1 MAITNFV
8 RMEFNRVIHEELID
22 TKFADF
28 GQGLMSVFFTKY
40 KTCKNAYISYGDNG
54 RSGKI
59 HFFSVGNPGLKA
71 PFCLLMAEIIKRSM
85 LVVIVLYLTLI

>member
-22 TKFADF
+22 TKFVDF
-28 GQGLMSVFFTKY
+28 GQGLVTVFLQSI

-54 RSGKI
+54 RSRKV
-59 HFFSVGNPGLKA
+59 HFFGVGNPGLKA
-71 PFCLLMAEIIKRSM
+71 PFCLLMVKIIKSV
-85 LVVIVLYLTLI
+85 LIVIVLYLTFI

>member
-8 RMEFNRVIHEELID
+8 QTEFNRVIHKELID

-28 GQGLMSVFFTKY
+28 GQGLVTVFLQSI

-54 RSGKI
+54 RSRKV

-71 PFCLLMAEIIKRSM
+71 PFCLLMAEIIKRSV

>member
-8 RMEFNRVIHEELID
+8 RTEFNRVIHEELID

-28 GQGLMSVFFTKY
+28 GQARLSDCFLQSI

-54 RSGKI
+54 RSI
-59 HFFSVGNPGLKA
+59 SSVLETQALKLHYV
-71 PFCLLMAEIIKRSM
+71 F
-85 LVVIVLYLTLI
+85 